1 MSEMIK
7 WLLIGIGI
15 GFLGGFFVAANNP
28 DKANRAQWMGG
39 RFLNALRRGAV
50 KCKWVFGWVT
60 DKLFSKKKKRR

>member
-1 MSEMIK
+1 MAKLWILTHILAF
-7 WLLIGIGI
+7 LL
-15 GFLGGFFVAANNP
+15 GFFMAANNP
-28 DKANRAQWMGG
+28 DRATHARWWGG